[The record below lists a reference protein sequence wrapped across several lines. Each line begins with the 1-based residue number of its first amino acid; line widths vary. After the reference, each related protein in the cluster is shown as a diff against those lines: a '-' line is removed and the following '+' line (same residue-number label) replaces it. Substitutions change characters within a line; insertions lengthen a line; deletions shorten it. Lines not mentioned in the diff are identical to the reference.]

1 YVILMVLLGLHS
13 IFYEI
18 QNNPRKSFSHPTDSC
33 QTCNCNNGTV
43 RCQHRPCPFEP
54 CSHPITRDCCRTCER
69 MHPHLLGSQHEIK
82 TLFLS
87 TAFNCSFFPAGCL
100 YQDRERAN
108 GETWNDPSDPC
119 TVCVC
124 QHGSV
129 RCERKRC
136 PDSNCNHPCL
146 HPVPSGTCCPECDSC
161 LYEGVVHSNGH
172 TFTSLSNP
180 CERCTCFRGTV
191 SCGPLNCP
199 LTRCERPVLEPG
211 ECCPHCTDSRESCLY
226 QGTMYK
232 SDEQWEVDECT
243 SCTCVS
249 GDVHCRSQRC
259 PAFSCAPVS

>member
-1 YVILMVLLGLHS
+1 PEGNY
-13 IFYEI
+13 
-18 QNNPRKSFSHPTDSC
+18 FS
-33 QTCNCNNGTV
+33 
-43 RCQHRPCPFEP
+43 
-54 CSHPITRDCCRTCER
+54 
-69 MHPHLLGSQHEIK
+69 
-82 TLFLS
+82 
-87 TAFNCSFFPAGCL
+87 AFNLSPLGAVGCHYEAPAQGPRVAVCGCSTFTP
-100 YQDRERAN
+100 
-108 GETWNDPSDPC
+108 PSDPC
-119 TVCVC
+119 STCYCLRRSCRV
-124 QHGSV
+124 Q
-129 RCERKRC
+129 
-136 PDSNCNHPCL
+136 CL

-211 ECCPHCTDSRESCLY
+211 ECCPHCT
-226 QGTMYK
+226 GTMYK

>member
-1 YVILMVLLGLHS
+1 MNFALDSPSDCVFERRSYKHT
-13 IFYEI
+13 E
-18 QNNPRKSFSHPTDSC
+18 SFSHPTDSC

-100 YQDRERAN
+100 YEDRERAN
-108 GETWNDPSDPC
+108 GETWNDPLDPC

-136 PDSNCNHPCL
+136 PDSNCNHP
-146 HPVPSGTCCPECDSC
+146 VREDCCMSC
-161 LYEGVVHSNGH
+161 H
-172 TFTSLSNP
+172 
-180 CERCTCFRGTV
+180 
-191 SCGPLNCP
+191 
-199 LTRCERPVLEPG
+199 G
-211 ECCPHCTDSRESCLY
+211 ETINILRKKKKYQRETL
-226 QGTMYK
+226 
-232 SDEQWEVDECT
+232 
-243 SCTCVS
+243 
-249 GDVHCRSQRC
+249 
-259 PAFSCAPVS
+259 